1 MTVPQMTVL
10 RNAGTLLPKVALL
23 TGVLALAPLA
33 AVTAA
38 SPDAG
43 SEASSATVM
52 PETGRLGPVR
62 RYDAQG
68 TPKDVVLL
76 VSDADGWDSRAED
89 VANAVAASGRTVLGV
104 DLKTFQAGM
113 DKTDDACS
121 YPVNDLEAISQQ
133 IQKDLP
139 FSQYRP
145 PALAGIGAG
154 AALAYA
160 AITESLPNTFLA
172 GIGLDFCPIY
182 LAPRPFCPD
191 APTTTSA
198 EGTGRYQFGAA
209 EKEQTPWA
217 ATPKPGCPADL
228 TDAIMDHTPT
238 AVRLDVRPAQW
249 GSAVTEALDKVG
261 EQGSASGTADIPVV
275 EIPAETGAETVKGS
289 GSADGDTLAI
299 FWSGDGGWRDIDRQ
313 IGQELARSGVPV
325 VGVDSL
331 RYFWREQ
338 RPDAVARDLERMISH
353 YTVKW
358 DRSKVLLIGYS
369 FGADILPSTINHL
382 SEQSRSHIRLVS
394 LLGFAKKA
402 DFEVGIS
409 GWLGVESSDAEDTLA
424 EIAKLPP
431 IPLQCVYGAEEDDT
445 ACTTPELERASKL
458 RMDGGHHFDGNY
470 KQVASAILDAAG
482 AAR

>member
-121 YPVNDLEAISQQ
+121 FPVNDLEAISQQ

-172 GIGLDFCPIY
+172 GIGLDFCPVY

-191 APTTTSA
+191 APTTDFSGRNGTIPVRRGRKGANAMGGDSEAGVSGGPDRRGSWTIPPRQSA
-198 EGTGRYQFGAA
+198 WTFGLPSGAA
-209 EKEQTPWA
+209 PSPRHWT
-217 ATPKPGCPADL
+217 
-228 TDAIMDHTPT
+228 
-238 AVRLDVRPAQW
+238 
-249 GSAVTEALDKVG
+249 S
-261 EQGSASGTADIPVV
+261 
-275 EIPAETGAETVKGS
+275 S
-289 GSADGDTLAI
+289 GS
-299 FWSGDGGWRDIDRQ
+299 RDR
-313 IGQELARSGVPV
+313 
-325 VGVDSL
+325 
-331 RYFWREQ
+331 
-338 RPDAVARDLERMISH
+338 RPE
-353 YTVKW
+353 
-358 DRSKVLLIGYS
+358 
-369 FGADILPSTINHL
+369 
-382 SEQSRSHIRLVS
+382 
-394 LLGFAKKA
+394 
-402 DFEVGIS
+402 
-409 GWLGVESSDAEDTLA
+409 
-424 EIAKLPP
+424 
-431 IPLQCVYGAEEDDT
+431 
-445 ACTTPELERASKL
+445 
-458 RMDGGHHFDGNY
+458 
-470 KQVASAILDAAG
+470 
-482 AAR
+482 